1 MQVLA
6 APGLKVPMEEKPR
19 NYITDTPPEGEAG
32 FTVPDTVYY
41 QRRVLEGD
49 LIEIKAQASVEAAAP
64 VEASAAVEVAAP
76 AKSKKGGA

>member
-19 NYITDTPPEGEAG
+19 DYITDTPPEGEAG

-41 QRRVLEGD
+41 ARRLLEGD
-49 LIEIKAQASVEAAAP
+49 LIEVT
-64 VEASAAVEVAAP
+64 AP
-76 AKSKKGGA
+76 AKARKGGA